1 MRKLSTREDTIL
13 EALDVEIEALEKK
26 LQKVQPLFDELN
38 RLRKARA
45 VMLDEKSTTGN
56 PRGGGRKTNLGRNSQ
71 GAQMETIIA
80 YLRENEEAST
90 SELAEYVGTTVGSI
104 RAHLNRY
111 RDERY
116 RQNGDGNWS
125 LIGKDREED
134 DEQEEEDDD
143 E

>member
-45 VMLDEKSTTGN
+45 VMLDEKSPTGN
-56 PRGGGRKTNLGRNSQ
+56 PRGGRGGGTGRVQ
-71 GAQMETIIA
+71 PGAQMETIIA
-80 YLRENEEAST
+80 YLREHESAST
-90 SELAEYVGTTVGSI
+90 SELAEYVGTTVGTI

-116 RQNGDGNWS
+116 RQNGGGNWS

-134 DEQEEEDDD
+134 DEDDD
-143 E
+143 GDDE